1 MLILGS
7 FGLIGLAAL
16 VVLVMGQW
24 KVFQKADE
32 AGWKCLIPIYN
43 EYVLACIAT
52 RDKRL
57 RMATLVCSIACAV
70 CYVGLMS
77 GTGVLSNA
85 MLTSSTNDA
94 LEGMNM
100 LGGMADLAGAAMMIA
115 ATVGYAVKV
124 IVNYKLAQAFDQS
137 RSFGILLSVAGPL
150 AMLALAFDSDIEYL
164 DPMD

>member
-1 MLILGS
+1 MLIFGS

-57 RMATLVCSIACAV
+57 RIATLVCSITCAV
-70 CYVGLMS
+70 CYVGIMG
-77 GTGVLSNA
+77 GTGALSNP

-94 LEGMNM
+94 LQSMRMVAGV
-100 LGGMADLAGAAMMIA
+100 ADFAGAVMMVVTAI
-115 ATVGYAVKV
+115 GYAVKV

-137 RSFGILLSVAGPL
+137 RSFGILLSVVGPL
-150 AMLALAFDSDIEYL
+150 AMLVLAFDSDIEYL

>member
-1 MLILGS
+1 MLTAMS
-7 FGLIGLAAL
+7 FGLIGLAAIVLL
-16 VVLVMGQW
+16 VIGQW

-32 AGWKCLIPIYN
+32 AGWKSLIPIYN

-57 RMATLVCSIACAV
+57 RTATLACAITVAICSI
-70 CYVGLMS
+70 GI
-77 GTGVLSNA
+77 TGGAISIA
-85 MLTSSTNDA
+85 TPMPTPSTSAAIENI
-94 LEGMNM
+94 NV
-100 LGGMADLAGAAMMIA
+100 LGGVTDIASTLMIIA
-115 ATVGYAVKV
+115 AIVGYVIKA

-150 AMLALAFDSDIEYL
+150 AMLVLAFDSDIEYL